1 MSIADIS
8 PDAVLHHIRAGKH
21 TRAELGAVF
30 EVLPGSHFLKDAIT
44 SLLGAGLVVEHDGGV
59 LHPND
64 LIEQLPNGQEA

>member
-44 SLLGAGLVVEHDGGV
+44 DLLAAGLVVEHVGV

-64 LIEQLPNGQEA
+64 LIEQLPHGQEA